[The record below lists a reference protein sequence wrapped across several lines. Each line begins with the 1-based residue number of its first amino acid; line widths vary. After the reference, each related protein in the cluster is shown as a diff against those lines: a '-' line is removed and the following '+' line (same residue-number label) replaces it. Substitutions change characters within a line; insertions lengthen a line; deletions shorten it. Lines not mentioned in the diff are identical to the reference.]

1 MRKITFILTLLAI
14 IGCRFTVQADTAV
27 AASDTL
33 ITIGEKQLGSPTGTT
48 LLAPSRLGYKN
59 SDSENI
65 YAQDIIDL
73 PAGTQ
78 IKGITYKGYK
88 YSKTKVLNLSSVEV
102 WMENTTDTLPDVAS
116 PRSTDKMTK
125 VYSSSLT
132 IPAVTGDESNMVPIY
147 NFTFATP
154 FIYTG
159 SNLRV
164 VVHARGEDNSNV
176 FFEIDANQGNK
187 SIYRGVNT
195 PLGDNIKFAYTTLP
209 VTYLHIDRAVSLLSG
224 VVTAEGS
231 PVADAEVKI
240 VSGTVEYK
248 GTTDNEGKYIFPVY
262 QDDREYTLT
271 VSKEGY
277 FTHTETVVFN
287 GASMVKNIALEKAT
301 VFSIMETNI
310 PTTAEVNT
318 TYTATVRIEN
328 GEAKEADT
336 YTAQLLVGD
345 IVIAA
350 PTPALAQG
358 EEKEFTFTFVPHE
371 TGIFDAFV
379 RFTAPTGDATSET
392 VKITVSE
399 EPNKSEVI
407 VGDANSEHESG
418 PIKTRFKNSRTEII
432 YPQSLINLPAG
443 TRIDTIR
450 FYGYHYAN
458 NYQITLNAWM
468 ANVAAGTKL
477 QGLSSDGLTQ
487 VANNQLIDMGKEIP
501 KTALEPIIEIDSPEG
516 FIYTGGDIRMLFDA
530 SADTWQISYF
540 EIDTNISNQAQIAM
554 SDKPITSA
562 TNISSIK
569 LPVARFTI
577 TPYYTLSGTVKSDNG
592 TAVEGANITLTSN
605 DNVEYYATTDTE
617 GAFSMQV
624 IKYGKDYTLS
634 VQHPDYT
641 AYTHADTISLAD
653 GDISNLAITLKK
665 DIHTDITSRSDDHLH
680 IYGTTGAIIV
690 ESPSEATICI
700 YNATGILLYKTEVGK
715 GTTRITNIPLGIY
728 LINGVKVVVK

>member
-1 MRKITFILTLLAI
+1 MRKITCILTLLAI
-14 IGCRFTVQADTAV
+14 VGCRFTVQADTAV

-33 ITIGEKQLGSPTGTT
+33 ITIGIKQVGTPTGTT
-48 LLAPSRLGYKN
+48 LLAPSRLGYKS

-88 YSKTKVLNLSSVEV
+88 YSKTKVLNLSVEV
-102 WMENTTDTLPDVAS
+102 WLENTTDTLPDAAS
-116 PRSTDKMTK
+116 PRATDKMTK
-125 VYSSSLT
+125 VYSSNLT

-147 NFTFATP
+147 DFTFATP

-224 VVTAEGS
+224 IVTAEGS

-240 VSGTVEYK
+240 VSGTVEYE
-248 GTTDNEGKYIFPVY
+248 GTTDNEGKYTIPVY
-262 QDDREYTLT
+262 QDDKEYTLT

-287 GASMVKNIALEKAT
+287 GTSMVKNIALKKAT
-301 VFSIMETNI
+301 VFSIMETNM

-336 YTAQLLVGD
+336 YTAQLMVGD

-350 PTPALAQG
+350 ETPALGKG
-358 EEKEFTFTFVPHE
+358 EEKVFTFTFVPHE
-371 TGIFDAFV
+371 AGIFDAFV

-432 YPQSLINLPAG
+432 YPKSLINLPAG

-477 QGLSSDGLTQ
+477 QGLTSEGLTQ
-487 VANNQLIDMGKEIP
+487 VATNQLIDMGKEIP
-501 KTALEPIIEIDSPEG
+501 SSAHAPIIEIAVPGG
-516 FIYTGGDIRMLFDA
+516 FTYTGGDIRMLFDA

-540 EIDTNISNQAQIAM
+540 EIDANISNQAQIAM
-554 SDKPITSA
+554 SDKPITST
-562 TNISSIK
+562 TNITRIK
-569 LPVARFTI
+569 MPVARFTI

-592 TAVEGANITLTSN
+592 AMVEGAHITLTSA

-617 GAFSMQV
+617 GAFSVQV

-634 VQHPDYT
+634 VHHPDYN
-641 AYTHADTISLAD
+641 AYTHADTLSLAA
-653 GDISNLAITLKK
+653 GDINGLTITLKK
-665 DIHTDITSRSDDHLH
+665 DIGSSIISHADNRLH
-680 IYGTTGAIIV
+680 IYGTVGAIIV
-690 ESPSEATICI
+690 ESPSKATIRI
-700 YNATGILLYKTEVGK
+700 YNATGILLHKAEVGES
-715 GTTRITNIPLGIY
+715 TTRIDALTPGIY
-728 LINGVKVVVK
+728 LVNGTKVLVR